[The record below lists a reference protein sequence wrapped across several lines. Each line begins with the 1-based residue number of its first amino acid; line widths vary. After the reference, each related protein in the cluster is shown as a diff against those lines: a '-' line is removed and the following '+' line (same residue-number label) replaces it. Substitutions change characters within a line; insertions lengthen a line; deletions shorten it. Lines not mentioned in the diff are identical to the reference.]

1 MNVRYVFCAKR
12 CVVASCACDERWAS
26 TAVASDCARTHTHR
40 IPQRLAPPHRVFL
53 SHPPASCDHI
63 HCSPQFC
70 RGRVR
75 EGRQQF
81 ERAMMHEHSDCH
93 MRNIY
98 ARTHT
103 QPTYIHTIV
112 PTMLITGGGRDTPSV
127 LSLSLPTRHASWLGS
142 PRAAACA
149 WAVPFLLI
157 AVINLIVR
165 ALDRGALNQQD
176 APARQEGRLLLY
188 CTTVN
193 GSPSLNRCA

>member
-26 TAVASDCARTHTHR
+26 TAVASDCAHTHTHR

-112 PTMLITGGGRDTPSV
+112 PTMLITGRGRDTSSV
-127 LSLSLPTRHASWLGS
+127 LSLSLPTRHASLL
-142 PRAAACA
+142 A
-149 WAVPFLLI
+149 WI
-157 AVINLIVR
+157 AVRSSVR
-165 ALDRGALNQQD
+165 VGRSLSPDRRDQ
-176 APARQEGRLLLY
+176 PHRLRSRSRGSQPTE
-188 CTTVN
+188 CASTPRRSPITITVQ
-193 GSPSLNRCA
+193 R